1 MKIGFIG
8 LGVMGK
14 SMASHLIQAGYDLNV
29 YNRTKKK
36 AQPLIDLGAQWLD
49 SPSQIADQSD
59 LVFTILGYP
68 HDVEEVYLGK
78 TGLFSACQSGQI
90 FVEMTTSS
98 PSLAKKLY
106 QEGQKRQV
114 SVLDA
119 PVTGGDIGA
128 REGRLTTLVGG
139 DKGVLDQL
147 QPVLAT
153 FCQRI
158 EYFGSAGKGQDAKM
172 ANQIMIAGTMTGM
185 CEALAYAKNNDLNL
199 DQVIETLNSGAAANF
214 SLAQYGP
221 RILKDDYSPG
231 FFVKHFIKDLRI
243 ALEVAEK
250 EDLKLPG
257 TQLAY
262 DLYQKLA
269 HEFSGDDGIQALM
282 KLWWGEK

>member
-14 SMASHLIQAGYDLNV
+14 SMASHLIQAGYALNV

-49 SPSQIADQSD
+49 SPSQIAEQSD

-68 HDVEEVYLGK
+68 HDVEEVYLGEA
-78 TGLFSACQSGQI
+78 GLFSACRSGQI

-98 PSLAKKLY
+98 PGLAVRLY
-106 QEGQKRQV
+106 REGQALGV

-128 REGRLTTLVGG
+128 QEGRLTTLVGG
-139 DKGVLDQL
+139 DEEILAQIKD
-147 QPVLAT
+147 VLAT
-153 FCQRI
+153 FCQQI
-158 EYFGSAGKGQDAKM
+158 EYFGFAGKGQDAKM

-185 CEALAYAKNNDLNL
+185 CEALVYAKNNDLNL
-199 DQVIETLNSGAAANF
+199 DLVIQTLNSGAAENF

-250 EDLKLPG
+250 ENLKLPG

-269 HEFSGDDGIQALM
+269 HQFSEDDGIQALI
-282 KLWWGEK
+282 KLWWG